1 MFIASASQCHS
12 HPHCLEPPSLKEQ
25 QPPHSPQKSTKS
37 RTDWRNQSKVFSPP
51 SSSPLPFYHFNV
63 KTVLS
68 VNTDF
73 KRTICKEVIGKYASP
88 STMNGEYWSPWGL
101 ETMVLIWKNV
111 PRVIQGGCRFCKYKP
126 NSLTVSFPSEI
137 SIDMRLVGLM
147 LLSIFLHCAPF
158 VPYIH
163 RLRKVLGRAPE
174 LWLFNGKDSLL

>member
-1 MFIASASQCHS
+1 MPFT
-12 HPHCLEPPSLKEQ
+12 PSLPWTSLSQRTTITSFPTKIHKEQ
-25 QPPHSPQKSTKS
+25 NRLKKPEQGVQPSIPPPFHSTIS
-37 RTDWRNQSKVFSPP
+37 
-51 SSSPLPFYHFNV
+51 
-63 KTVLS
+63 TVLS

-111 PRVIQGGCRFCKYKP
+111 PRVIRGGCRFCKYKP

-158 VPYIH
+158 VPYAH
-163 RLRKVLGRAPE
+163 RLRKALGRAPE